1 MIHRLPG
8 IRVLHRE
15 LRSRRA
21 TVRALAGTV
30 SAGVVIQLTLVLSG
44 IVLARALGPEDRG
57 HLALLVLVAAIASG
71 LGPMG
76 VPYALSYTLAR
87 VPQRAADVI
96 RELRKA
102 IVIQLGAAV
111 GCAGVAVAVLT
122 ANRPGY
128 VQAGA
133 FMVLVAVPS
142 SMVQSYGLGAL
153 QGLRRFRAF
162 NLLRVAP
169 NAAFAVAATV
179 LFVTDVRGFIAM
191 AYAYGISRAVFAPLT
206 LATAWRSAT
215 AEQSGDG
222 AELPATSWMLRFG
235 RRSMFGGTPVVE
247 AYRVDQAIVGLFL
260 PPVALG
266 IYVVALALT
275 NLPRFIAR
283 SVGMVATPSVAG
295 RRTQQLARAA
305 MWRFSWLAVPLYL
318 PLIVALWL
326 AAPTLVEF
334 FFGAEFSE
342 AASITRLLL
351 IATALYCARRVLI
364 DAARGAGYPG
374 LGSVAEIAALV
385 SVVALAAVFVP
396 MWDTDGVA
404 YALIGSSAIALA
416 VLIIGLLLPS
426 ARGAVPGEGWLETTT
441 GVDGRKEG
449 IDEVPPSPAEP
460 VSPSAQP

>member
-1 MIHRLPG
+1 MIRRFPRIGL
-8 IRVLHRE
+8 LDE

-21 TVRALAGTV
+21 TLQALAGTI
-30 SAGVVIQLTLVLSG
+30 SAGIVIQLTLIVTGVL
-44 IVLARALGPEDRG
+44 LARALGPEDRG
-57 HLALLVLVAAIASG
+57 HLALLVLVAAIVSG

-87 VPQRAADVI
+87 VPQRGADVI
-96 RELRKA
+96 GELRKA
-102 IVIQLGAAV
+102 IAIQLVAAI
-111 GCAGVAVAVLT
+111 GCAGVAVAALT
-122 ANRPGY
+122 ASRPGY

-133 FMVLVAVPS
+133 LMILVAVPS

-169 NAAFAVAATV
+169 NAAFAVSATV
-179 LFVTDVRGFIAM
+179 LFVADVRGLIEFAF
-191 AYAYGISRAVFAPLT
+191 AYGVSRALFAPIT
-206 LATAWRSAT
+206 LATAWRNAM
-215 AEQSGDG
+215 AAQRGDG
-222 AELPATSWMLRFG
+222 TEVPATSWMLRFG

-295 RRTQQLARAA
+295 RSTQRLARRAT
-305 MWRFSWLAVPLYL
+305 WRFSWLAIPLYL
-318 PLIVALWL
+318 PIIVALWL
-326 AAPTLVEF
+326 AAPTLIEF
-334 FFGAEFSE
+334 FFGAEFAE
-342 AASITRLLL
+342 AAPITRLLL
-351 IATALYCARRVLI
+351 VATALYCARRVLI

-385 SVVALAAVFVP
+385 SVVALSAAFVP
-396 MWDTDGVA
+396 LWDTDGVA
-404 YALIGSSAIALA
+404 YAMIGSSAIALG
-416 VLIIGLLLPS
+416 VMIVGLLLPS
-426 ARGAVPGEGWLETTT
+426 ARRAVPGAGWLETR
-441 GVDGRKEG
+441 GPLEARAEG
-449 IDEVPPSPAEP
+449 GAGDAAHRAGEP
-460 VSPSAQP
+460 VSHSA